1 MNYAKKISKW
11 GDDHHP
17 WLLDILRILLGLFL
31 LNKGIIFLK
40 DSAYL
45 RDLILAK
52 EAVNQPPALIS
63 AIVFYVSYIH
73 VVGGGLMVLGLY
85 TRVWAILQFPVVF
98 GAVFLVNI
106 TSPYV
111 NSELWLSIL
120 VLAMLT
126 VFIIF
131 GSGPLS
137 IDHLLAREASKGK

>member
-1 MNYAKKISKW
+1 MNFTTKISKW

-40 DSAYL
+40 DSGYL

-52 EAVNQPPALIS
+52 EAVNQPPGLVT

-85 TRVWAILQFPVVF
+85 TRVWAILQFPVVL

-106 TSPYV
+106 TAPYV

-137 IDHLLAREASKGK
+137 IDHLLKRGAAQGK

>member
-1 MNYAKKISKW
+1 MNFAKKISSW
-11 GDDHHP
+11 GDKHHS
-17 WLLDILRILLGLFL
+17 WLLDIVRIVLGLFL

-40 DSAYL
+40 DSGYL

-73 VVGGGLMVLGLY
+73 VVGGSLMVLGLY

-106 TSPYV
+106 TAPYV

-120 VLAMLT
+120 VLVMLC

-131 GSGPLS
+131 GSGPISL
-137 IDHLLAREASKGK
+137 DYLLEREASQGK